1 MAPAALGGRS
11 QSRGLARPPR
21 QPPAGR
27 GTRSARRSRN
37 SHGENSGAP
46 GKGRGDSGMGVF
58 KGPQERGLRGELA
71 RFTGRARVPVK
82 ESRPIRRAN
91 GFHARHGPEHVRRA
105 GQVSRNPSRMVHSRD
120 RLHGHLAVRD
130 VGHEALGVAE
140 VHFPHVKQRAGHGSL
155 RVGGSYSRTADF
167 ALWGLLQA
175 RSTAA
180 SVRGS
185 AAPCTRPRSVRAAP
199 LPRRSTP

>member
-1 MAPAALGGRS
+1 MVGSSPATSSSSPKVGRNP
-11 QSRGLARPPR
+11 RPASSGVVSDQR
-21 QPPAGR
+21 D
-27 GTRSARRSRN
+27 
-37 SHGENSGAP
+37 SGAP

-58 KGPQERGLRGELA
+58 EGPQERGLRGELA

-105 GQVSRNPSRMVHSRD
+105 GQVSQNPSRMVHSRD

-140 VHFPHVKQRAGHGSL
+140 VHFPRVKQRASHGSL

-199 LPRRSTP
+199 LPRRSAP